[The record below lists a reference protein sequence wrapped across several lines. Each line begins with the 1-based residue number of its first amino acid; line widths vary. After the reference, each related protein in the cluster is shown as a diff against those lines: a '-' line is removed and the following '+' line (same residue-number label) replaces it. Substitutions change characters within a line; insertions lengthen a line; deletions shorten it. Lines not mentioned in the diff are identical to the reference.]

1 MWCVSWCWVFLI
13 TVNECATNN
22 GGCAHTCTDT
32 VGSFT
37 CSCRTGFVLASN
49 GLGCNGEE
57 GREGRREGR
66 ERQGLSEQGREG
78 PKEQRVMMGE
88 MYRLL
93 A

>member
-1 MWCVSWCWVFLI
+1 MWCVSWCWAFLI

-49 GLGCNGEE
+49 GLACNGEE
-57 GREGRREGR
+57 GREGRREGSEGVR
-66 ERQGLSEQGREG
+66 ERERGVKERGGREG
-78 PKEQRVMMGE
+78 GRGGRGKD
-88 MYRLL
+88 
-93 A
+93 

>member
-1 MWCVSWCWVFLI
+1 MWCVSWCWAFSI

-57 GREGRREGR
+57 GSEGRREGR